1 MRVNLK
7 TLGHSWIFKLRDMKS
22 REPHF
27 AMGTENLLQVLPF
40 ARAEEDLCKE
50 SNSKN
55 LSDSPHPNQAS
66 AKHQNAWRP
75 APMNLPFKQE
85 SVCYTFKPKMGSS
98 AGSRQLVTSKSAST
112 SLSKGVPMWSVILTV
127 GLQLVGWF
135 LERSKVSEE
144 HKKAF
149 FEFVKR
155 AGSDLSSVKLMQY
168 ADKQIKWFDEN
179 PEWKES
185 L

>member
-1 MRVNLK
+1 
-7 TLGHSWIFKLRDMKS
+7 
-22 REPHF
+22 
-27 AMGTENLLQVLPF
+27 
-40 ARAEEDLCKE
+40 
-50 SNSKN
+50 
-55 LSDSPHPNQAS
+55 
-66 AKHQNAWRP
+66 
-75 APMNLPFKQE
+75 
-85 SVCYTFKPKMGSS
+85 
-98 AGSRQLVTSKSAST
+98 
-112 SLSKGVPMWSVILTV
+112 MWSVILTV